1 MSSLC
6 PFGPNGIHFQMHGI
20 HWQNG
25 HVDGIE
31 GILNQMAWKNQA
43 LIWGISWNLQFL
55 YMFIPIK

>member
-1 MSSLC
+1 
-6 PFGPNGIHFQMHGI
+6 MHGI

-25 HVDGIE
+25 SVDGIE